1 MLGFDVELCRGLTN
15 EGVHL
20 FVLTRREERARS
32 KLAPWVWTPRS
43 RQDSVRHVQVDLF

>member
-20 FVLTRREERARS
+20 FVLTRREELSRS
-32 KLAPWVWTPRS
+32 KLEPFFWTPS
-43 RQDSVRHVQVDLF
+43 SIQDSVRHVQVDLF